1 MQMLDGPTKRLMRG
15 SSLAALFVAATV
27 TPARADWTFGA
38 FIGGALTRASS
49 IHLAQDQPQ
58 TDVVLSPVHY
68 RSESFDAPIY
78 YGYRAGIF
86 PRSGWLGVEGE
97 FIHVKVIA
105 DTTRMTSVTGV
116 LDGRPVSE
124 PRPLEDVIQ
133 RFAISHGVNL
143 VLANVVARYMGAAAR
158 PSASRWI
165 LSGRFGI
172 GASIPHPE
180 STIAGVSREQYEW
193 GALSLQGAGGVE
205 FRLTKRL
212 YLTGEYKF
220 TRTVQQV
227 SVINGTVRTPL
238 RTHHLAAGVTG
249 HF

>member
-1 MQMLDGPTKRLMRG
+1 MKRRLTSCHR
-15 SSLAALFVAATV
+15 
-27 TPARADWTFGA
+27 A
-38 FIGGALTRASS
+38 FIGGALTQVSS
-49 IHLAQDQPQ
+49 IHLVQDQTQ

-78 YGYRAGIF
+78 YGYRAGVF

-97 FIHVKVIA
+97 FIHLKVVA
-105 DTTRMTSVTGV
+105 ETARTTSVTGV
-116 LDGRPVSE
+116 LDGRPVSAT
-124 PRPLEDVIQ
+124 RPLADVVQ
-133 RFAISHGVNL
+133 RFEISHGLNL
-143 VLANVVARYMGAAAR
+143 VLANVVARYMETAAR

-172 GASIPHPE
+172 GASIPNAE
-180 STIAGVSREQYEW
+180 STFAGVSREQYEW

-205 FRLTKRL
+205 VRLTTRL

-227 SVINGTVRTPL
+227 SVVSGTVRTPL
-238 RTHHLAAGVTG
+238 RTHHLVAGVSA
-249 HF
+249 HFGDSR